1 MGFPANSLK
10 VSHFTETDFK
20 KFLKI
25 SSSLDVC
32 PAKTDCCIKK
42 QLNKPVDA
50 AFQK

>member
-1 MGFPANSLK
+1 MGFPANSSK

-32 PAKTDCCIKK
+32 PAKSDVV
-42 QLNKPVDA
+42 LRNS
-50 AFQK
+50 